1 MASERQKHESG
12 LKKLKDKIKELE
24 HALAEE
30 NNQCESLREA
40 ITSLE
45 QKVKV

>member
-24 HALAEE
+24 QALAEE
-30 NNQCESLREA
+30 KNESESLREA
-40 ITSLE
+40 ITSME
-45 QKVKV
+45 QKVKL